1 MFDTDIHGTV
11 IETIAD
17 DLRATAHYLMTDN
30 GDADAERRRK
40 TVLHVTAARSML
52 LDVLDDI
59 EEADETDYS
68 GVPYV
73 EVGYADGS
81 SMRTTGH
88 FHAGTV
94 ADVARLIQYESAEDI
109 PPEA

>member
-1 MFDTDIHGTV
+1 MFDTDIHGTT
-11 IETIAD
+11 IEAIAN
-17 DLRATAHYLMTDN
+17 DLRATADYLLTDRKD
-30 GDADAERRRK
+30 GDAERRRK

-68 GVPYV
+68 GIPYV